1 MKEVIMKKLLFWM
14 VLIVGIVAL
23 IGSCAKKDDST
34 ATATA
39 TASTLD
45 PPTCPS
51 DNTDCITAGWHQNEM
66 DWNAV
71 SGATSY
77 TIYWSTSTGVSS
89 SSTAITG
96 ITDDN
101 YTHTGLD
108 NGTTYYYKAATV
120 NSAGTGSLS
129 DEVSATPRTG
139 YTVTEACTYGE
150 AASGTVSGLKGAN
163 ASGTFYHSWWG
174 AEPSNG
180 CIDNSSAL
188 SAFSGVVASGTKG
201 VRHAAI
207 IQGNGNAFMDSWSFY
222 MGENCTKQSG
232 FISFYYDNLT
242 VGDNITIANTASG
255 YPSEATKVLYK
266 NSYACILAETASQ
279 ETTTETMFQG
289 GVSLTVGTVY
299 DQPNGTVGAMDNNTV
314 LWTVLDNISST
325 TLNYFYTQDNEIAN
339 TYPDNFSNSDPNRST
354 SWHAGDNITR

>member
-1 MKEVIMKKLLFWM
+1 MKEVITKKLLFWM

-34 ATATA
+34 TTAATTLSAPSGVSAT
-39 TASTLD
+39 L
-45 PPTCPS
+45 
-51 DNTDCITAGWHQNEM
+51 GWHQVAV
-66 DWNAV
+66 DWTAV
-71 SGATSY
+71 SGASSY
-77 TIYWSTSTGVSS
+77 TVYWGSSTGITS

-101 YTHTGLD
+101 YTHSGLD
-108 NGTTYYYKAATV
+108 NGTTYYYKVATV
-120 NSAGTGSLS
+120 DSAGTGSLS
-129 DEVSATPRTG
+129 SEVSATPRTG
-139 YTVTEACTYGE
+139 PTVTEACTYGE

-180 CIDNSSAL
+180 CIDNSSAI
-188 SAFSGVVASGTKG
+188 SAFSSLAASGTKG
-201 VRHAAI
+201 VRHASI
-207 IQGNGNAFMDSWSFY
+207 IQGNGNAYTNSWSFY
-222 MGENCTKQSG
+222 MGDNCTKQSG
-232 FISFYYDNLT
+232 FFSYYHDNLT
-242 VGDNITIANTASG
+242 VGDNITIANTADG

-279 ETTTETMFQG
+279 ETTLETLFQG
-289 GVSLTVGTVY
+289 GVSLTVGTVF
-299 DQPNGTVGAMDNNTV
+299 DQPNGTVGQMDNNTV

-339 TYPDNFSNSDPNRST
+339 TYPDNFSNTDPNRST

>member
-1 MKEVIMKKLLFWM
+1 MRKIVFWLA
-14 VLIVGIVAL
+14 LIVCIVAL
-23 IGSCAKKDDST
+23 IGSCAKKDDGT
-34 ATATA
+34 AATVA
-39 TASTLD
+39 ADNDTTSTLD

-51 DNTDCITAGWHQNEM
+51 DNTDCITAGWHQNEL

-129 DEVSATPRTG
+129 DESSATPRTG
-139 YTVTEACTYGE
+139 STVTEACTFGE

-163 ASGTFYHSWWG
+163 ASGTYYHSWQG
-174 AEPSNG
+174 QEPSDG
-180 CIDNSSAL
+180 CIDNSSAI
-188 SAFSGVVASGTKG
+188 SAFSVIVASGTKG

-207 IQGNGNAFMDSWSFY
+207 IQGNGNAFTDSWSFY
-222 MGENCTKQSG
+222 MGDNCTKQSG
-232 FISFYYDNLT
+232 FMSFYYDNLT
-242 VGDNITIANTASG
+242 VSDNITIAVNDASS
-255 YPSEATKVLYK
+255 YPLEATKVLYK
-266 NSYACILAETASQ
+266 DNYMCVLAETASQ
-279 ETTTETMFQG
+279 ETTIETLF
-289 GVSLTVGTVY
+289 SSNIDLTVGTVF
-299 DQPNGTVGAMDNNTV
+299 DSPNGTVGAMDNNTV

-325 TLNYFYTQDNEIAN
+325 TLNYFYTEDNEIAN
-339 TYPDNFSNSDPNRST
+339 TYPDNFTDNGAT
-354 SWHAGDNITR
+354 AWHAGDNITR

>member
-1 MKEVIMKKLLFWM
+1 MKKILFWI
-14 VLIVGIVAL
+14 VLIVGVVAL
-23 IGSCAKKDDST
+23 LGSCAKKDEKT
-34 ATATA
+34 AATATA
-39 TASTLD
+39 ASTLD

-51 DNTDCITAGWHQNEM
+51 DNTDCLTAGWHQNAM

-108 NGTTYYYKAATV
+108 NGTTYYYRGATV
-120 NSAGTGSLS
+120 NSAGTGSLT
-129 DEVSATPRTG
+129 DEFSATPRTG

-150 AASGTVSGLKGAN
+150 AASGTVSGLKGDN
-163 ASGTFYHSWWG
+163 ATDILTGTFYHSWRG

-180 CIDNSSAL
+180 CIDNSSAM
-188 SAFSGVVASGTKG
+188 STFSMLAASGTKG
-201 VRHAAI
+201 VRHASI
-207 IQGNGNAFMDSWSFY
+207 IQSNGNAYTNSWSFY
-222 MGENCTKQSG
+222 MGDNCTKQSG
-232 FISFYYDNLT
+232 FFSYYHDNIS
-242 VGDNITIANTASG
+242 VGDNITIAVNGANG
-255 YPSEATKVLYK
+255 YPLEATKVLYK
-266 NSYACILAETASQ
+266 NSYACILAETAAQ
-279 ETTTETMFQG
+279 ETTLETLFQG
-289 GVSLTVGTVY
+289 GVSLTVGTVF

-325 TLNYFYTQDNEIAN
+325 TLTYFYTEDNEIAN
-339 TYPDNFSNSDPNRST
+339 TYPDNFTDDGAT
-354 SWHAGDNITR
+354 VWHAGDNITR

>member
-1 MKEVIMKKLLFWM
+1 MKKLQFWM

-34 ATATA
+34 TTAATTLSAPSGVSAT
-39 TASTLD
+39 L
-45 PPTCPS
+45 
-51 DNTDCITAGWHQNEM
+51 GWHQVAV
-66 DWNAV
+66 DWTAV
-71 SGATSY
+71 SGASSY
-77 TIYWSTSTGVSS
+77 TVYWGSSTGITS

-101 YTHTGLD
+101 YTHSGLD
-108 NGTTYYYKAATV
+108 NGTTYYYKVATV
-120 NSAGTGSLS
+120 DSAGTGSLS
-129 DEVSATPRTG
+129 SEVSATPRTG
-139 YTVTEACTYGE
+139 PTVTEACTYGE

-174 AEPSNG
+174 AEPSDG
-180 CIDNSSAL
+180 CIDNSSAI
-188 SAFSGVVASGTKG
+188 SAFSSLAASGTKG
-201 VRHAAI
+201 VRHASI
-207 IQGNGNAFMDSWSFY
+207 IQGNGNAYTNSWSFY
-222 MGENCTKQSG
+222 MGDNCTKQSG
-232 FISFYYDNLT
+232 FFSYYHDNLT
-242 VGDNITIANTASG
+242 VGDNITIANTADG

-279 ETTTETMFQG
+279 ETTLETLFQG
-289 GVSLTVGTVY
+289 GVSLTVGTVF
-299 DQPNGTVGAMDNNTV
+299 DQPNGTVGQMDNNTV

-339 TYPDNFSNSDPNRST
+339 TYPDNFSNTDPNRST

>member
-1 MKEVIMKKLLFWM
+1 M

-39 TASTLD
+39 ITLD

-163 ASGTFYHSWWG
+163 ASGTFYHSWYG

-180 CIDNSSAL
+180 CIDNSSAI
-188 SAFSGVVASGTKG
+188 SAFSQVVASGTKG
-201 VRHAAI
+201 VKHAAI

-222 MGENCTKQSG
+222 MGDNCTKQSG
-232 FISFYYDNLT
+232 FMSFYYDNLT
-242 VGDNITIANTASG
+242 VGDNITIAVNGANG
-255 YPSEATKVLYK
+255 YPLEATKVLYK
-266 NSYACILAETASQ
+266 KNYMCVLAETASQ
-279 ETTTETMFQG
+279 ETTTETLFQG
-289 GVSLTVGTVY
+289 GLTLTVGTVV
-299 DQPNGTVGAMDNNTV
+299 DQPNGTVGAMDNNTF

-325 TLNYFYTQDNEIAN
+325 TLNYLYTEDNEIDN
-339 TYPDNFSNSDPNRST
+339 TYPDNFTDDGAT
-354 SWHAGDNITR
+354 VWHAGDNITR

>member
-1 MKEVIMKKLLFWM
+1 MKKLLFWM

-34 ATATA
+34 AA

-45 PPTCPS
+45 PMTCPS
-51 DNTDCITAGWHQNEM
+51 DNTDCITAGWHQNEL

-108 NGTTYYYKAATV
+108 NGTTYYYKGATV

-139 YTVTEACTYGE
+139 PTVTEACTYGE

-163 ASGTFYHSWWG
+163 ASGTFYHSWYG
-174 AEPSNG
+174 QEPSDG
-180 CIDNSSAL
+180 CIDNSSAI
-188 SAFSGVVASGTKG
+188 SRFSQLVASGTKG
-201 VRHAAI
+201 VKHAAI

-222 MGENCTKQSG
+222 MGDNCTKQSG
-232 FISFYYDNLT
+232 FMSFYHDNLT
-242 VGDNITIANTASG
+242 VSDNITIAVNDESG
-255 YPSEATKVLYK
+255 YPLEATKVLYK
-266 NSYACILAETASQ
+266 DNYICVLAETAAQ
-279 ETTTETMFQG
+279 ETTLETLFRG
-289 GVSLTVGTVY
+289 GLSLTVGTVV
-299 DQPNGTVGAMDNNTV
+299 DAPNGTVGAMDNNTV

-325 TLNYFYTQDNEIAN
+325 TLNYLYTEDNEIPN
-339 TYPDNFSNSDPNRST
+339 TYPDNFT
-354 SWHAGDNITR
+354 SEKTTWHAGDNITR

>member
-1 MKEVIMKKLLFWM
+1 MKKIVFWLA
-14 VLIVGIVAL
+14 LIVCTVAL

-34 ATATA
+34 TTTAT
-39 TASTLD
+39 TSTDNTTSTLD
-45 PPTCPS
+45 PMTCPS
-51 DNTDCITAGWHQNEM
+51 DNTDCITAGWHQNVL

-108 NGTTYYYKAATV
+108 NGTTYYYRGATV

-139 YTVTEACTYGE
+139 PTVTEACTYGE

-163 ASGTFYHSWWG
+163 ASGTFYHSWYG
-174 AEPSNG
+174 QEPSDG
-180 CIDNSSAL
+180 CIDNSSAI
-188 SAFSGVVASGTKG
+188 SAFSQIVASGTKG
-201 VRHAAI
+201 VKHAAI

-222 MGENCTKQSG
+222 MGDNCTKQSG
-232 FISFYYDNLT
+232 FMSFYNDNLT
-242 VGDNITIANTASG
+242 VGDNISIAENDANG
-255 YPSEATKVLYK
+255 YPLEATKVLYK
-266 NSYACILAETASQ
+266 DNYLCVLAETAAQ
-279 ETTTETMFQG
+279 ETTLETLFRG
-289 GVSLTVGTVY
+289 GLSLTVGTVV
-299 DQPNGTVGAMDNNTV
+299 DAPNGTVGAMDNNTV

-325 TLNYFYTQDNEIAN
+325 TLNYFYTEDNEGA
-339 TYPDNFSNSDPNRST
+339 TYPDNFTDNGAT
-354 SWHAGDNITR
+354 VWHAGDNITR

>member
-1 MKEVIMKKLLFWM
+1 MKKLLFWM

-39 TASTLD
+39 NAASTLD

-51 DNTDCITAGWHQNEM
+51 DNTDCITAGYFQNEL

-120 NSAGTGSLS
+120 DSDGTGSLS
-129 DEVSATPRTG
+129 DEVSATPRAA
-139 YTVTEACTYGE
+139 YSINDVCTNL
-150 AASGTVSGLKGAN
+150 SDN
-163 ASGTFYHSWWG
+163 ASGDWDGMQYKDNVSGSFYFSYGG
-174 AEPSNG
+174 AT
-180 CIDNSSAL
+180 NSSGCVSNSTFL
-188 SAFSGVVASGTKG
+188 TGQISSSIPSGTLGWKK
-201 VRHAAI
+201 VNTI
-207 IQGNGNAFMDSWSFY
+207 TSSTSFTRSDHFY
-222 MGENCTKQSG
+222 SDNECTKETG
-232 FISFYYDNLT
+232 WFATAYDN
-242 VGDNITIANTASG
+242 VSIGDNITIAGQPCSGSGCASQ
-255 YPSEATKVLYK
+255 YKPLATKISF
-266 NSYACILAETASQ
+266 NEEQNCFLAETEAQKTLFTSWGI
-279 ETTTETMFQG
+279 TT
-289 GVSLTVGTVY
+289 VIGTAREIA
-299 DQPNGTVGAMDNNTV
+299 GSGAAKAAIMLYQDN
-314 LWTVLDNISST
+314 LSGSSKAW
-325 TLNYFYTQDNEIAN
+325 LNYKSDDNAS
-339 TYPDNFSNSDPNRST
+339 YPDNWTNS
-354 SWHAGDNITR
+354 AGGGGADVMYSL

>member
-34 ATATA
+34 ATPTA
-39 TASTLD
+39 AGTLD

-51 DNTDCITAGWHQNEM
+51 DNTDCITSGWHQNEM

-139 YTVTEACTYGE
+139 PTVTEACTFGE

-163 ASGTFYHSWWG
+163 ASGTFYHSWYG

-180 CIDNSSAL
+180 CIDNSSAI
-188 SAFSGVVASGTKG
+188 SAFSQVVASGTKG
-201 VRHAAI
+201 VKHAAI

-222 MGENCTKQSG
+222 MGDNCTKQSG
-232 FISFYYDNLT
+232 FMSFYYDNLT
-242 VGDNITIANTASG
+242 VGDNITIAVNGANG
-255 YPSEATKVLYK
+255 YPLEATKVLYK
-266 NSYACILAETASQ
+266 KNYMCVLAETAAQ
-279 ETTTETMFQG
+279 ETTTETLFQG
-289 GVSLTVGTVY
+289 GLTLTVGTVV
-299 DQPNGTVGAMDNNTV
+299 DQPNGTVGAMDNNTF

-325 TLNYFYTQDNEIAN
+325 TLNYFYTEDNEIDN
-339 TYPDNFSNSDPNRST
+339 TYPDNFTDDGAT
-354 SWHAGDNITR
+354 VWHAGDNITR

>member
-1 MKEVIMKKLLFWM
+1 MKQLLFWM
-14 VLIVGIVAL
+14 VLIVAVAL
-23 IGSCAKKDDST
+23 LGSCAKKDDST
-34 ATATA
+34 ATP
-39 TASTLD
+39 ASTLD

-51 DNTDCITAGWHQNEM
+51 DNTDCITAGWHQNAM

-139 YTVTEACTYGE
+139 PTVTEACTYGE

-163 ASGTFYHSWWG
+163 ASGTFYHSWYG
-174 AEPSNG
+174 QEPSDG
-180 CIDNSSAL
+180 CIDNSSAM
-188 SAFSGVVASGTKG
+188 SAFSQLVASGTKG
-201 VRHAAI
+201 VKHAAI

-222 MGENCTKQSG
+222 MGDNCTKQSG
-232 FISFYYDNLT
+232 FMSFYKDNLT
-242 VGDNITIANTASG
+242 VGDNISIAVNDESG
-255 YPSEATKVLYK
+255 YPLEATKVLYK
-266 NSYACILAETASQ
+266 DNYICVLAETAAQ
-279 ETTTETMFQG
+279 ETTLETLFQG
-289 GVSLTVGTVY
+289 GLSLTVGTVV
-299 DQPNGTVGAMDNNTV
+299 DSPDGTVGAMDNDTV

-325 TLNYFYTQDNEIAN
+325 TLNYFYTEDNEGA
-339 TYPDNFSNSDPNRST
+339 TYPDNFTDDGAT
-354 SWHAGDNITR
+354 VWHAGDNITR